1 MRVLLSAYACEPNR
15 GSEPGNGWNWALNLA
30 KEGHEI
36 LLMTCPYG
44 RKAIEEELTVIDNTL
59 SIKVEYVD
67 VPLWT
72 KSFLKGRFGL
82 FVHYYLWQMSA
93 FRAAEKLTEN
103 IDLVHHVTWGSIKGG
118 SSLWRLN
125 KPFVFGPIGGGQV
138 APSGFGSIFGKGYI
152 FEQIRTVYTKR
163 ILPFN
168 PISKTLMRNASLV
181 LVTNKETSDLAKRLG
196 VKNMAFFF
204 DTGLPDNFYPKS
216 FPIRKQNNVFKL
228 LWIGRLYPRKALL
241 IAIEVVK
248 RFKYP
253 VKLTIVG
260 DGPMGSK
267 LKKNLKNPLLQ
278 KRVEW
283 CGQVPWRRVTDY
295 YKRCDALLFTSLR
308 DSCPA
313 QLLEAM
319 AFGLPIVTLN
329 HHGARDLVPDSAGIK
344 VEIGSLATTIKR
356 LINGIEF
363 LIEFPEQRVAMGRAG
378 YKFAML
384 HKWSHKVHLASQLY
398 VSVINKQ
405 KELYKY

>member
-1 MRVLLSAYACEPNR
+1 MRILLSAYACEPNR
-15 GSEPGNGWNWALNLA
+15 GSEPGNGWNWALYLA
-30 KEGHEI
+30 REGHEVV
-36 LLMTCPYG
+36 LMTCLHG
-44 RKAIEEELTVIDNTL
+44 RQAIEERLAAIGNSL
-59 SIKVEYVD
+59 SLKVQYVD
-67 VPLWT
+67 VPNWVKL
-72 KSFLKGRFGL
+72 FLKGRIGVFL
-82 FVHYYLWQMSA
+82 HYYLWQKFA
-93 FRAAEKLTEN
+93 LTAAKNLSKN
-103 IDLVHHVTWGSIKGG
+103 VDIIHHVTWGSIKGG
-118 SSLWRLN
+118 SKLWRLH
-125 KPFVFGPIGGGQV
+125 KPFIFGPIGGGQV

-152 FEQIRTVYTKR
+152 FEQIRTVYTKK

-168 PISKTLMRNASLV
+168 PFSKSLMRNTSLV
-181 LVTNKETSDLAKRLG
+181 LVTNKETSYLAKRLG

-204 DTGLPDNFYPKS
+204 DTGLPDSFYPKR

-228 LWIGRLYPRKALL
+228 LWIGSLYPRKALP

-248 RFKYP
+248 RFKHP

-267 LKKNLKNPLLQ
+267 LKKNLKDPLLQ

-283 CGQVPWRRVTDY
+283 CGQVPWRRVRNY

-356 LINGIEF
+356 LTHGIELLF
-363 LIEFPEQRVAMGRAG
+363 EFPEQRVAMGRAG
-378 YKFAML
+378 YEFAML
-384 HKWSHKVHLASQLY
+384 HKWSHRVHLASQLY
-398 VSVINKQ
+398 VRVIRKQ
-405 KELYKY
+405 NEIGKY